1 MARSE
6 LALRRARRAYE
17 LAHVAA
23 ALRALVVAGV
33 LIAIAIAL
41 HRTSNVLLLVG
52 STLAA
57 SLAALA
63 WRGGAWRRGA
73 YAGVLA
79 GLPPLI
85 LPAILIATQGV
96 HCSGCVQM
104 PLATCV
110 LGCFGA
116 GSLVGLL
123 VGYRA
128 IADGSPAR
136 FALGALASASLTGLL
151 ACGTT
156 GLGGAAG
163 VVVGLVAGGLTGWVV
178 GARARVT

>member
-52 STLAA
+52 TALAA

-85 LPAILIATQGV
+85 VPAIL
-96 HCSGCVQM
+96 
-104 PLATCV
+104 
-110 LGCFGA
+110 
-116 GSLVGLL
+116 
-123 VGYRA
+123 
-128 IADGSPAR
+128 
-136 FALGALASASLTGLL
+136 LASQ
-151 ACGTT
+151 
-156 GLGGAAG
+156 
-163 VVVGLVAGGLTGWVV
+163 
-178 GARARVT
+178 